1 MAFGVLRSVFVTQEL
16 GLLAGLMAERGL
28 RLRQGLDEALE
39 GWDESGAEESD
50 DDSDGGESEIE
61 QREEECHTRLIL
73 IESECGLA
81 LLFLCPRQQRPVLC
95 EDNRLLCF
103 NYFHNSSLLCFS
115 LQNSALLLFNSQLSL
130 FYRKLCIAPPK
141 TCPLSLLQALFFHM
155 RNGQMQTL
163 MVLS

>member
-1 MAFGVLRSVFVTQEL
+1 MAFGVLRSVFATQEW
-16 GLLAGLMAERGL
+16 GL

-39 GWDESGAEESD
+39 GWDESGAEERD
-50 DDSDGGESEIE
+50 DDSDGERTKLNGE
-61 QREEECHTRLIL
+61 QRSRGDWYHTRLIS

-103 NYFHNSSLLCFS
+103 NCFYNSSFLCFLLFF
-115 LQNSALLLFNSQLSL
+115 LQNTALLLFNSQLSL

-141 TCPLSLLQALFFHM
+141 KCPLSLLPALFFHM

-163 MVLS
+163 TVLS

>member
-1 MAFGVLRSVFVTQEL
+1 MAFGVLRSVFATQEL

-28 RLRQGLDEALE
+28 RLRQGLDEAPE

-81 LLFLCPRQQRPVLC
+81 LLFLCSRQQRPVLC
-95 EDNRLLCF
+95 EDNRLLC
-103 NYFHNSSLLCFS
+103 YNSSLLYF
-115 LQNSALLLFNSQLSL
+115 
-130 FYRKLCIAPPK
+130 
-141 TCPLSLLQALFFHM
+141 LFFFAK
-155 RNGQMQTL
+155 
-163 MVLS
+163 